1 MHARTVCTYQALSSF
16 PTQEPGN
23 EATGTVKVQKHTE
36 VNAQYKKAMNLLGC
50 FNLIL
55 CFSGFLRLVGRFLK
69 MLRDMYTYKPQTYS
83 TQNNIDIRYKNNTYF
98 YAQENLRDAM

>member
-1 MHARTVCTYQALSSF
+1 
-16 PTQEPGN
+16 
-23 EATGTVKVQKHTE
+23 
-36 VNAQYKKAMNLLGC
+36 
-50 FNLIL
+50 
-55 CFSGFLRLVGRFLK
+55 